1 MQSPTMARAKN
12 KRRIRK
18 EELAMIVR
26 RNFKEAPVV
35 ENECVV
41 TLMYKVQMK
50 GRSLSYPFW
59 IYEQY

>member
-1 MQSPTMARAKN
+1 MARAKN
-12 KRRIRK
+12 KRRIRR

-41 TLMYKVQMK
+41 TLLYKVQMK
-50 GRSLSYPFW
+50 GMALRSRSLQPCTKLT
-59 IYEQY
+59 IR